1 MILLDCGNNQIKAQY
16 FQTGCL
22 QASFACSYKVDWS
35 DRLIHWME
43 PLECKQAYLCSV
55 LDNARQARLDACLQ
69 QRFAANVTRFRSEPG
84 VLGVTNGYVEP
95 GRLGSDR
102 WMALLGAA
110 AMADTDCIVI
120 DAGSAITVDL
130 LSADGRHLGGAIMPG
145 LNTSIEAFKRIFSH
159 IDFNHSAI
167 AEVASPG
174 CSTEAAIQIDYQHHS
189 IESLPTLV
197 NRWIPL
203 LKDDLKNDLKDDLT
217 LLLAGGDA
225 ARVRGLLAHSARIVP
240 DLVFRGMRR
249 LVDQ

>member
-1 MILLDCGNNQIKAQY
+1 MILLDCGNSQIKAQY
-16 FQTGCL
+16 FRAGCL
-22 QASFACSYKVDWS
+22 QASFSCSYRVDWS
-35 DRLIHWME
+35 NRLMHWMK
-43 PLECKQAYLCSV
+43 PLECTQAYLCSV
-55 LDNARQARLDACLQ
+55 LDSARQARLDACLV
-69 QRFAANVTRFRSEPG
+69 QRFAANVTRFRSE
-84 VLGVTNGYVEP
+84 LRAFGVTNGYDEP

-110 AMADTDCIVI
+110 TMTDTDCIVI

-145 LNTSIEAFKRIFSH
+145 LNTSIDAFKRIFSH
-159 IDFNHSAI
+159 IDFNHAAI
-167 AEVASPG
+167 IEVASPG

-203 LKDDLKNDLKDDLT
+203 LKDDVT

-225 ARVRGLLAHSARIVP
+225 GRVQRLLTHRARIVP

-249 LVDQ
+249 LVER

>member
-1 MILLDCGNNQIKAQY
+1 MILLDCGNSQIKAQY
-16 FQTGCL
+16 LQAGRI
-22 QASFACSYKVDWS
+22 QASFACSYQVDWS
-35 DRLIHWME
+35 DRLTRW
-43 PLECKQAYLCSV
+43 LESLQCTQAYLCSV

-69 QRFAANVTRFRSEPG
+69 HRFAANVTRFRSEPEA
-84 VLGVTNGYVEP
+84 LGVTNGYVEP

-102 WMALLGAA
+102 WMALLAAA
-110 AMADTDCIVI
+110 AMTDRDCIVI

-145 LNTSIEAFKRIFSH
+145 LSTSIEAFKRIFSH
-159 IDFNHSAI
+159 IDFNHSTI

-174 CSTEAAIQIDYQHHS
+174 CSTEAAIQIDYRHHS

-203 LKDDLKNDLKDDLT
+203 LQDEQELV
-217 LLLAGGDA
+217 LAGGDA
-225 ARVRGLLAHSARIVP
+225 SRVQGLLAHRGRIVP
-240 DLVFRGMRR
+240 DLVFRGMLR

>member
-1 MILLDCGNNQIKAQY
+1 MILLDCGNSQIKAQY
-16 FQTGCL
+16 FQAGRL
-22 QASFACSYKVDWS
+22 LASFACSYKVDWS
-35 DRLIHWME
+35 DRLTRWME
-43 PLECKQAYLCSV
+43 PLECTQAYLCSV
-55 LDNARQARLDACLQ
+55 LDSARQARLDACLEP
-69 QRFAANVTRFRSEPG
+69 RFAANMSRFRSEPQA
-84 VLGVTNGYVEP
+84 LGITNGYVEP

-110 AMADTDCIVI
+110 AMTDTDCIVI

-145 LNTSIEAFKRIFSH
+145 LNTSIEAFKRIFSY
-159 IDFNHSAI
+159 IDFNHAAI
-167 AEVASPG
+167 VEEASPG
-174 CSTEAAIQIDYQHHS
+174 GSTEAAIQIDYQHHS

-203 LKDDLKNDLKDDLT
+203 LQDDLT

-225 ARVRGLLAHSARIVP
+225 VRVRGLLAHSARIVP